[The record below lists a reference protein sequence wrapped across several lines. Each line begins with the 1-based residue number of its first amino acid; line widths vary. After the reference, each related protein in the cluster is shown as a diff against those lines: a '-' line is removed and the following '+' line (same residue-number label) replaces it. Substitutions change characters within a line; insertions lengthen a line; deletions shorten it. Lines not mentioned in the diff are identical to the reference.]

1 MIGYQAVLAVRSI
14 CILAAAVVLHS
25 ASAGLRCH
33 SLTVYRAHAA
43 HAAHAALLSL
53 SVRTLLMPVTVY
65 RAPALPFVVEEG
77 RVIEKRIHHVYCC

>member
-33 SLTVYRAHAA
+33 SLTVYRAHV
-43 HAAHAALLSL
+43 ALLSS